1 MGRTGSDAAAHASVY
16 WRRDVQPALEVVATD
31 MLASTADLHKCR
43 RFYDPQQGTLTLD
56 GVDLRQI
63 DRTFLHQTVALVAQ
77 EPLVFAESIEYNIT
91 FGVHRPVTQVC
102 LSLIDAAGILP
113 A

>member
-1 MGRTGSDAAAHASVY
+1 
-16 WRRDVQPALEVVATD
+16 
-31 MLASTADLHKCR
+31 MLVSAADLHKCR

-56 GVDLRQI
+56 GIDLRQI

-91 FGVHRPVTQVC
+91 FGVHRHVTQVC
-102 LSLIDAAGILP
+102 LSCRQLFRLP
-113 A
+113 SQCSWMCYGRIVLLLLVDGVHYSVVAS